1 MPINKKSDRGS
12 GSGKNSSSNV
22 EIHTDSYV
30 RCTRTESIS
39 GHLVSLL
46 N

>member
-22 EIHTDSYV
+22 EIHTDSYL
-30 RCTRTESIS
+30 RSYEYREHFGPFS
-39 GHLVSLL
+39 
-46 N
+46 